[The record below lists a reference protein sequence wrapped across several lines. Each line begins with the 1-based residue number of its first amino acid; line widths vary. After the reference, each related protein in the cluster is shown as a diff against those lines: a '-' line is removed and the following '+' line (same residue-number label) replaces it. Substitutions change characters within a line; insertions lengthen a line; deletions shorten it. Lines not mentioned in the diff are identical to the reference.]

1 MAYIIR
7 ELKAEDGTPI
17 NVVDGDSIAVPL
29 EPGQKYLLSV
39 EVGSMNPG
47 DIAKY
52 IKVVAEA
59 AGKILG
65 KDNVLIGTRR
75 KGVEQIKVY
84 KLEDSGK

>member
-17 NVVDGDSIAVPL
+17 EVKEGDSVAVELPVG
-29 EPGQKYLLSV
+29 PKYLLSV
-39 EVGSMNPG
+39 EVGNLGPG

-52 IKVVAEA
+52 IKAVAEA
-59 AGKILG
+59 SGKVLG
-65 KDNVLIGTRR
+65 KDNVLIGTRKR
-75 KGVEQIKVY
+75 GVDQIKVY